1 MTFPCRSRQIFHCLQ
16 NYCSLVINWRVSL
29 FIAGGI
35 FMYCQENGICLC
47 PVIKVRSE
55 ELQTISNTIC
65 RIRDKSQKSLISTY
79 LRFWDRCQSIY
90 VSVNSR
96 DITNIQARHVLFKM
110 LFTWP
115 QVVWDLTSMKS
126 KEPDMF
132 TPIYLSLTKAAQ
144 NHNTLCNY
152 YFGLMVGQTNILS
165 GFLSKPI

>member
-1 MTFPCRSRQIFHCLQ
+1 M
-16 NYCSLVINWRVSL
+16 INWRVSL
-29 FIAGGI
+29 FIASGI

-55 ELQTISNTIC
+55 ELQDNIQTILNTLC
-65 RIRDKSQKSLISTY
+65 RIRDKSQKSLISTD
-79 LRFWDRCQSIY
+79 LRFWDWFQSIY
-90 VSVNSR
+90 VSAV
-96 DITNIQARHVLFKM
+96 DITNVSRPVLFKV

-115 QVVWDLTSMKS
+115 QVVLDLTSMKS

-132 TPIYLSLTKAAQ
+132 TPIYLSWAWPKAAQ